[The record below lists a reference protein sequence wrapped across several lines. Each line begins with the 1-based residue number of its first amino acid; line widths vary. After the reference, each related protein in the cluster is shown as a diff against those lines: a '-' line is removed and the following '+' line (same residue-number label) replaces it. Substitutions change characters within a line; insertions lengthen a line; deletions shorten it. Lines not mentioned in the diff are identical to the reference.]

1 MANRK
6 IREFKY
12 YNHKVDDMGV
22 KFKDIVSPEEISLK
36 DLEGRTIAIDAYNT
50 IYQFL
55 SGIRQRDGSPLMDQN
70 GNVTSHLS
78 GILYRTASIVDKGI
92 KPVYVFDGESHE
104 HKAKTLEQRRAI
116 KEEAMEKW
124 REAKAAGNIE
134 EARKF
139 AIRTSRMSPYILES
153 SKKLLDYM
161 GIPYVQAIGEGEAQ
175 GAYMVEQGDAWA
187 VASQDYDCL
196 LFGAPR
202 IVRNLTLSG
211 GLSNLEYLELEKV
224 LEELELSREQLI
236 DVALMVG
243 TDFNE
248 GIHGIGAKTG
258 LKLIRNNSLEDVL
271 VQKGITDVE
280 VEPDEL
286 REIFLK
292 HEVNTDYEI
301 KFKSAKKDKLI
312 EFMCEEHGF
321 SESRVLNVTDKLKKL
336 SSTQKSLEDWF

>member
-1 MANRK
+1 
-6 IREFKY
+6 
-12 YNHKVDDMGV
+12 MGV

-36 DLEGRTIAIDAYNT
+36 DLEGRTVAIDAYNT

-92 KPVYVFDGESHE
+92 KPIYVFDGDSSE
-104 HKAKTLEQRRAI
+104 HKAKTLEQRKAI

-124 REAKAAGNIE
+124 EEAKAAGNIE

-161 GIPYVQAIGEGEAQ
+161 GMPYVQAKGEGEAQ

-202 IVRNLTLSG
+202 IIRNLTLSG
-211 GLSNLEYLELEKV
+211 GLSNLEYLELQKV
-224 LEELELSREQLI
+224 LEDIDLTREQLI

-258 LKLIRNNSLEDVL
+258 LKLIRNNSLEDIL
-271 VQKGITDVE
+271 VQKGITEVN

-286 REIFLK
+286 RDIFLN
-292 HEVNTDYEI
+292 HEVNTDYKI
-301 KFKSAKKDKLI
+301 KFKSAKKDQLV

-321 SESRVLNVTDKLKKL
+321 SESRVLNVTEKLKKL
-336 SSTQKSLEDWF
+336 SSTQKSLECN

>member
-1 MANRK
+1 
-6 IREFKY
+6 
-12 YNHKVDDMGV
+12 MGV

-36 DLEGRTIAIDAYNT
+36 DLEGRTVAIDAYNT

-92 KPVYVFDGESHE
+92 KPIYVFDGDSSEY
-104 HKAKTLEQRRAI
+104 KAKTIEQRRAI

-124 REAKAAGNIE
+124 EEAKAAGNIE

-139 AIRTSRMSPYILES
+139 AIRTSRMSPYTLES

-161 GIPYVQAIGEGEAQ
+161 GIPYVQAEGEGEAQ

-224 LEELELSREQLI
+224 LNEIDLTREQLI

-258 LKLIRNNSLEDVL
+258 LKLIRNNTLEDIL
-271 VQKGITDVE
+271 VQKGITEVE

-286 REIFLK
+286 RDIFLK
-292 HEVNTDYEI
+292 HDVNTDYEI
-301 KFKSAKKDKLI
+301 KFKSAKKDKLV

-321 SESRVLNVTDKLKKL
+321 SESRVLNVTEKLKKL

>member
-1 MANRK
+1 
-6 IREFKY
+6 
-12 YNHKVDDMGV
+12 MGV

-36 DLEGRTIAIDAYNT
+36 DLEGRTVAIDAYNT

-78 GILYRTASIVDKGI
+78 GILYRTSSIVDKGI
-92 KPVYVFDGESHE
+92 KPIYVFDGESHE

-124 REAKAAGNIE
+124 EEAKAAGNIE
-134 EARKF
+134 DMRKF

-153 SKKLLDYM
+153 SKQLLEYM
-161 GIPYVQAIGEGEAQ
+161 GIPYVQAVGEGEAQ
-175 GAYMVEQGDAWA
+175 GAYMVNQGDAWA

-224 LEELELSREQLI
+224 LEELNLSREQLI

-258 LKLIRNNSLEDVL
+258 LKLIKNNTLEDVL

-292 HEVNTDYEI
+292 HDVNTDYKI
-301 KFKSAKKDKLI
+301 KFKSAKTDKLV

-321 SESRVLNVTDKLKKL
+321 SESRVLNVTEKLKKL

>member
-1 MANRK
+1 
-6 IREFKY
+6 
-12 YNHKVDDMGV
+12 MGV

-36 DLEGRTIAIDAYNT
+36 DLEGRTVAIDAYNT

-92 KPVYVFDGESHE
+92 KPIYVFDGDSSE

-124 REAKAAGNIE
+124 EEAKAAGNIE
-134 EARKF
+134 DARKF

-161 GIPYVQAIGEGEAQ
+161 GIPYVQAEGEGEAQ
-175 GAYMVEQGDAWA
+175 GAYMVKQGDAWA

-202 IVRNLTLSG
+202 IIRNLTLSG

-224 LEELELSREQLI
+224 LNDIDLTREQLI

-258 LKLIRNNSLEDVL
+258 LKLIRNNSLENIL
-271 VQKGITDVE
+271 VQKGITEVD

-286 REIFLK
+286 RDIFLK
-292 HEVNTDYEI
+292 HEVNTDYDI
-301 KFKSAKKDKLI
+301 KFKSAKKDKLV

-321 SESRVLNVTDKLKKL
+321 SESRVLNVTEKLKKL

>member
-1 MANRK
+1 
-6 IREFKY
+6 
-12 YNHKVDDMGV
+12 MGV

-36 DLEGRTIAIDAYNT
+36 DLEGRTVAIDAYNT

-92 KPVYVFDGESHE
+92 KPIYVFDGDSSEY
-104 HKAKTLEQRRAI
+104 KAKTIEQRRAI

-124 REAKAAGNIE
+124 EEAKAAGNIE

-161 GIPYVQAIGEGEAQ
+161 GIPYVQAKGEGEAQ

-224 LEELELSREQLI
+224 LNEIDLTREQLI

-258 LKLIRNNSLEDVL
+258 LKLIRNNTLEDIL
-271 VQKGITDVE
+271 VQKGITEVE

-286 REIFLK
+286 RDIFLK
-292 HEVNTDYEI
+292 HDVNTDYEI
-301 KFKSAKKDKLI
+301 KFKSAKRDKLV

-321 SESRVLNVTDKLKKL
+321 SESRVLNVTEKLKKL

>member
-1 MANRK
+1 
-6 IREFKY
+6 
-12 YNHKVDDMGV
+12 MGV

-36 DLEGRTIAIDAYNT
+36 DLEGRTVAIDAYNT

-70 GNVTSHLS
+70 GNITSHLS

-92 KPVYVFDGESHE
+92 KPIYVFDGDSSE

-124 REAKAAGNIE
+124 EEAKAAGNIE

-161 GIPYVQAIGEGEAQ
+161 GIPYVQAEGEGEAQ

-224 LEELELSREQLI
+224 LNEIDLTREQLI

-258 LKLIRNNSLEDVL
+258 LKLIRNNSLEDIL
-271 VQKGITDVE
+271 VQKGITEVE

-286 REIFLK
+286 RDIFLK
-292 HEVNTDYEI
+292 HDVNTDYEI
-301 KFKSAKKDKLI
+301 KFKNAKKDKLV

-321 SESRVLNVTDKLKKL
+321 SESRVLNVTEKLKKL

>member
-1 MANRK
+1 
-6 IREFKY
+6 
-12 YNHKVDDMGV
+12 MGV

-36 DLEGRTIAIDAYNT
+36 DLEGRTVAIDAYNT

-92 KPVYVFDGESHE
+92 KPIYVFDGESHE

-153 SKKLLDYM
+153 SKELLDYM
-161 GIPYVQAIGEGEAQ
+161 GIPYVQAVGEGEAQ

-211 GLSNLEYLELEKV
+211 GLSDLEYLELEKV

-258 LKLIRNNSLEDVL
+258 LKLIRNNTLEDVL

-286 REIFLK
+286 RDIFLK

>member
-1 MANRK
+1 
-6 IREFKY
+6 
-12 YNHKVDDMGV
+12 MGV

-36 DLEGRTIAIDAYNT
+36 DLEGRTVAIDAYNT

-92 KPVYVFDGESHE
+92 KPIYVFDGDSSE

-116 KEEAMEKW
+116 KEEAIEKW
-124 REAKAAGNIE
+124 EEAKAAGNIE

-161 GIPYVQAIGEGEAQ
+161 GIPYVQAEGEGEAQ

-224 LEELELSREQLI
+224 LNEIDLTREQLI

-258 LKLIRNNSLEDVL
+258 LKLIRNNTLEDIL
-271 VQKGITDVE
+271 VQKGITEVE

-286 REIFLK
+286 RDIFLK
-292 HEVNTDYEI
+292 HDVNTDYEI
-301 KFKSAKKDKLI
+301 KFKSAKRDKLV

-321 SESRVLNVTDKLKKL
+321 SESRVLNVTEKLKKL

>member
-1 MANRK
+1 
-6 IREFKY
+6 
-12 YNHKVDDMGV
+12 MGV

-36 DLEGRTIAIDAYNT
+36 DLEGRTVAIDAYNT

-92 KPVYVFDGESHE
+92 KPIYVFDGDSSE
-104 HKAKTLEQRRAI
+104 HKAKTLEQRKAI

-124 REAKAAGNIE
+124 EEAKAAGNIE

-161 GIPYVQAIGEGEAQ
+161 GIPYVQAKGEGEAQ

-202 IVRNLTLSG
+202 IIRNLTLSG
-211 GLSNLEYLELEKV
+211 GLSNLEYLELQKV
-224 LEELELSREQLI
+224 LEDIDLTREQLI

-258 LKLIRNNSLEDVL
+258 LKLIRNNTLEDIL
-271 VQKGITDVE
+271 VQKGITEVN

-286 REIFLK
+286 RDIFLN

-301 KFKSAKKDKLI
+301 KFKSAKKDQLV

-321 SESRVLNVTDKLKKL
+321 SESRVLNVTEKLKKL

>member
-1 MANRK
+1 
-6 IREFKY
+6 
-12 YNHKVDDMGV
+12 MGV
-22 KFKDIVSPEEISLK
+22 KFKDIVTPEEISLK
-36 DLEGRTIAIDAYNT
+36 DLEGRTVAIDAYNT
-50 IYQFL
+50 IYHFL

-92 KPVYVFDGESHE
+92 KPIYVFDGDSSE

-124 REAKAAGNIE
+124 EEAKAAGNIE

-161 GIPYVQAIGEGEAQ
+161 GIPYVQAEGEGEAQ
-175 GAYMVEQGDAWA
+175 GAYMVKQGDAWA

-224 LEELELSREQLI
+224 LNDIDLTREQLI

-258 LKLIRNNSLEDVL
+258 LKLIRNNSLEDIL
-271 VQKGITDVE
+271 VQKGITEVE

-286 REIFLK
+286 RDIFLK
-292 HEVNTDYEI
+292 HDVNTDYEI
-301 KFKSAKKDKLI
+301 KFKSAKKDKLV

-321 SESRVLNVTDKLKKL
+321 SESRVLNVTEKLKKL

>member
-1 MANRK
+1 
-6 IREFKY
+6 
-12 YNHKVDDMGV
+12 MGV

-36 DLEGRTIAIDAYNT
+36 DLEGRTVAIDAYNT

-70 GNVTSHLS
+70 GNITSHLS

-92 KPVYVFDGESHE
+92 KPIYVFDGDSSE

-124 REAKAAGNIE
+124 EEAKAAGNIE

-161 GIPYVQAIGEGEAQ
+161 GIPYVQAEGEGEAQ

-224 LEELELSREQLI
+224 LNEIDLTREQLI

-258 LKLIRNNSLEDVL
+258 LKLIRNNSLEDIL
-271 VQKGITDVE
+271 VQKGITEVE

-286 REIFLK
+286 RNIFLK
-292 HEVNTDYEI
+292 HDVNTDYEI
-301 KFKSAKKDKLI
+301 KFKSAKKDKLV

-321 SESRVLNVTDKLKKL
+321 SESRVLNVTEKLKKL

>member
-1 MANRK
+1 
-6 IREFKY
+6 
-12 YNHKVDDMGV
+12 MGV

-36 DLEGRTIAIDAYNT
+36 DLEGRTVAIDAYNT

-92 KPVYVFDGESHE
+92 KPIYVFDGESHE

-153 SKKLLDYM
+153 SKELLDYM
-161 GIPYVQAIGEGEAQ
+161 GIPYVQAVGEGEAQ

-211 GLSNLEYLELEKV
+211 GLSDLEYLELEKV

-258 LKLIRNNSLEDVL
+258 LKLIRNNTLEDVL

-286 REIFLK
+286 RDIFLK

-301 KFKSAKKDKLI
+301 KFKSAKKDKLV

>member
-1 MANRK
+1 
-6 IREFKY
+6 
-12 YNHKVDDMGV
+12 MGV

-55 SGIRQRDGSPLMDQN
+55 SGIRQRDGSPLMDHN

-153 SKKLLDYM
+153 SKELLDYM

-258 LKLIRNNSLEDVL
+258 VKLIRNNSLEDVL

-301 KFKSAKKDKLI
+301 KFKSAKKDKLV

>member
-1 MANRK
+1 
-6 IREFKY
+6 
-12 YNHKVDDMGV
+12 MGV

-36 DLEGRTIAIDAYNT
+36 DLEGRTVAIDAYNT

-92 KPVYVFDGESHE
+92 KPIYVFDGDSSE
-104 HKAKTLEQRRAI
+104 HKAKTIEQRKAI

-124 REAKAAGNIE
+124 EEAKAAGNIE

-161 GIPYVQAIGEGEAQ
+161 GIPYVQAEGEGEAQ

-224 LEELELSREQLI
+224 LNEIDLTREQLI

-258 LKLIRNNSLEDVL
+258 LKLIRNNSLEDIL
-271 VQKGITDVE
+271 VQKGITEVE

-286 REIFLK
+286 RDIFLK
-292 HEVNTDYEI
+292 HDVNTDYEI
-301 KFKSAKKDKLI
+301 KFKSAKKDKLV

-321 SESRVLNVTDKLKKL
+321 SESRVLNVTEKLKKL

>member
-1 MANRK
+1 M
-6 IREFKY
+6 
-12 YNHKVDDMGV
+12 DDMGV

-36 DLEGRTIAIDAYNT
+36 DLEGRTVAIDAY
-50 IYQFL
+50 
-55 SGIRQRDGSPLMDQN
+55 MDQN

-92 KPVYVFDGESHE
+92 KPIYVFDGESHE

-124 REAKAAGNIE
+124 EEAKAAGNIE

-153 SKKLLDYM
+153 SKELLDYM
-161 GIPYVQAIGEGEAQ
+161 GIPYVQAVGEGEAQ
-175 GAYMVEQGDAWA
+175 GAYMVNQGDAWA

-224 LEELELSREQLI
+224 LEELDLSREQLI

-258 LKLIRNNSLEDVL
+258 IKLIRNNSLEDVL

-286 REIFLK
+286 RDIFLK
-292 HEVNTDYEI
+292 HDVNTDYKI
-301 KFKSAKKDKLI
+301 KFKSAKTDKLL

>member
-1 MANRK
+1 
-6 IREFKY
+6 
-12 YNHKVDDMGV
+12 MGV

-36 DLEGRTIAIDAYNT
+36 DLEGRTVAIDAYNT

-55 SGIRQRDGSPLMDQN
+55 SGIRQRDGSPLMDHN

-78 GILYRTASIVDKGI
+78 GILYRTSSIVDKGI
-92 KPVYVFDGESHE
+92 KPIYVFDGESHE

-124 REAKAAGNIE
+124 EEAKAAGNIDDM
-134 EARKF
+134 RKF

-153 SKKLLDYM
+153 SKQLLEYM

-175 GAYMVEQGDAWA
+175 GAYMVKQGDAWA

-211 GLSNLEYLELEKV
+211 GLSNLEYLELNKV
-224 LEELELSREQLI
+224 LEEIGLTREQLI

-258 LKLIRNNSLEDVL
+258 LKLIRNNSLEDIL
-271 VQKGITDVE
+271 VQKGITDVS

-286 REIFLK
+286 RDIFLN
-292 HEVNTDYEI
+292 HDVNTDYKI
-301 KFKSAKKDKLI
+301 KFKSAKTDKLV

-321 SESRVLNVTDKLKKL
+321 SESRVLNVTEKLKKL

>member
-1 MANRK
+1 
-6 IREFKY
+6 
-12 YNHKVDDMGV
+12 MGV

-36 DLEGRTIAIDAYNT
+36 DLEGRTVAIDAYNT

-78 GILYRTASIVDKGI
+78 GILYRTSSIVDKGI
-92 KPVYVFDGESHE
+92 KPIYVFDGDSSE

-124 REAKAAGNIE
+124 EEAKAAGNIE
-134 EARKF
+134 DARKF

-161 GIPYVQAIGEGEAQ
+161 GIPYVQAEGEGEAQ
-175 GAYMVEQGDAWA
+175 GAYMVKQGDAWA

-202 IVRNLTLSG
+202 IIRNLTLSG

-224 LEELELSREQLI
+224 LNDIDLTREQLI

-258 LKLIRNNSLEDVL
+258 LKLIRNNSLEDIL
-271 VQKGITDVE
+271 VQKGITEVD

-286 REIFLK
+286 RDIFLK
-292 HEVNTDYEI
+292 HEVNTDYDI
-301 KFKSAKKDKLI
+301 KFKSAKKDKLV

-321 SESRVLNVTDKLKKL
+321 SESRILNVTEKLKKL

>member
-1 MANRK
+1 
-6 IREFKY
+6 
-12 YNHKVDDMGV
+12 MGV

-36 DLEGRTIAIDAYNT
+36 DLEGRTVAIDAYNT

-92 KPVYVFDGESHE
+92 KPIYVFDGDSSE

-124 REAKAAGNIE
+124 EEAKAAGNIE

-161 GIPYVQAIGEGEAQ
+161 GIPYVQAEGEGEAQ

-224 LEELELSREQLI
+224 LNEIDLTREQLI

-258 LKLIRNNSLEDVL
+258 LKLIRNNSLEDIL
-271 VQKGITDVE
+271 VQKGITEVE

-286 REIFLK
+286 RNIFLK
-292 HEVNTDYEI
+292 HDVNTDYEI
-301 KFKSAKKDKLI
+301 KFKNAKKDKLV

-321 SESRVLNVTDKLKKL
+321 SESRVLNVTEKLKKL

>member
-1 MANRK
+1 
-6 IREFKY
+6 
-12 YNHKVDDMGV
+12 MGV

-36 DLEGRTIAIDAYNT
+36 DLEGRTVAIDAYNT

-92 KPVYVFDGESHE
+92 KPIYVFDGDSSEY
-104 HKAKTLEQRRAI
+104 KAKTIEQRRAI

-124 REAKAAGNIE
+124 EEAKAAGNIE

-161 GIPYVQAIGEGEAQ
+161 GIPYVQAKGEGEAQ

-224 LEELELSREQLI
+224 LNEIDLTREQLI

-258 LKLIRNNSLEDVL
+258 LKLIRNNSLEDIL
-271 VQKGITDVE
+271 VQKGITEVE

-286 REIFLK
+286 RDIFLK
-292 HEVNTDYEI
+292 HDVNTDYEI
-301 KFKSAKKDKLI
+301 KFKSAKKDKLV

-321 SESRVLNVTDKLKKL
+321 SESRVLNVTEKLKKL

>member
-1 MANRK
+1 
-6 IREFKY
+6 
-12 YNHKVDDMGV
+12 MGV

-36 DLEGRTIAIDAYNT
+36 DLEGRTVAIDAYNT

-92 KPVYVFDGESHE
+92 KPIYVFDGDSSE
-104 HKAKTLEQRRAI
+104 HKAKTLEQRKAI

-124 REAKAAGNIE
+124 EEAKAAGNIE

-153 SKKLLDYM
+153 SKKLLEYM
-161 GIPYVQAIGEGEAQ
+161 GIPYVQAKGEGEAQ

-202 IVRNLTLSG
+202 IIRNLTLSG
-211 GLSNLEYLELEKV
+211 GLSNLEYMELQKV
-224 LEELELSREQLI
+224 LEDIDLTREQLI

-258 LKLIRNNSLEDVL
+258 LKLIRNNTLEDIL
-271 VQKGITDVE
+271 VQKGITEVN

-286 REIFLK
+286 RDIFLN
-292 HEVNTDYEI
+292 HEVNTDYKI
-301 KFKSAKKDKLI
+301 KFKSAKKDQLV

-321 SESRVLNVTDKLKKL
+321 SESRVLNVTEKLKKLSSTQKSLENVTEKLKKL

>member
-1 MANRK
+1 
-6 IREFKY
+6 
-12 YNHKVDDMGV
+12 VDDMGV

-36 DLEGRTIAIDAYNT
+36 DLEGRTVAIDAYNT

-92 KPVYVFDGESHE
+92 KPIYVFDGESHE

-161 GIPYVQAIGEGEAQ
+161 GIPYVQAVGEGEAQ

-224 LEELELSREQLI
+224 LEDLELSREQLI

-301 KFKSAKKDKLI
+301 KFKSAKKDKLV

>member
-1 MANRK
+1 
-6 IREFKY
+6 
-12 YNHKVDDMGV
+12 MGV

-36 DLEGRTIAIDAYNT
+36 DLEGRTVAIDAYNT

-92 KPVYVFDGESHE
+92 KPIYVFDGDSSE

-124 REAKAAGNIE
+124 EEAKAAGNIE

-161 GIPYVQAIGEGEAQ
+161 GIPYVQAEGEGEAQ

-224 LEELELSREQLI
+224 LNEIDLTREQLI

-258 LKLIRNNSLEDVL
+258 LKLIRNNTVEDIL
-271 VQKGITDVE
+271 VQKGITEVE

-286 REIFLK
+286 RDIFLK
-292 HEVNTDYEI
+292 HDVNTDYEI
-301 KFKSAKKDKLI
+301 KFKSAKKDKLV

-321 SESRVLNVTDKLKKL
+321 SESRVLNVTEKLKKL

>member
-1 MANRK
+1 
-6 IREFKY
+6 
-12 YNHKVDDMGV
+12 MGV

-36 DLEGRTIAIDAYNT
+36 DLEGRTVAIDAYNT

-92 KPVYVFDGESHE
+92 KPIYVFDGDSSE

-124 REAKAAGNIE
+124 EEAKAAGNIE
-134 EARKF
+134 EARKI

-161 GIPYVQAIGEGEAQ
+161 GIPYVQAEGEGEAQ

-224 LEELELSREQLI
+224 LNEIDLTREQLI

-258 LKLIRNNSLEDVL
+258 LKLIRNNTLEDIL
-271 VQKGITDVE
+271 VQKGITEVE

-286 REIFLK
+286 RDIFLK
-292 HEVNTDYEI
+292 HDVNTDYEI
-301 KFKSAKKDKLI
+301 KFKSAKRDKLV

-321 SESRVLNVTDKLKKL
+321 SESRVLNVTEKLKKL

>member
-1 MANRK
+1 
-6 IREFKY
+6 
-12 YNHKVDDMGV
+12 MGV

-36 DLEGRTIAIDAYNT
+36 DLEGRTVAIDAYNT

-92 KPVYVFDGESHE
+92 KPIYVFDG
-104 HKAKTLEQRRAI
+104 
-116 KEEAMEKW
+116 
-124 REAKAAGNIE
+124 AKAAGNIE

-161 GIPYVQAIGEGEAQ
+161 GIPYVQAEGEGEAQ

-224 LEELELSREQLI
+224 LNEIDLTREQLI

-258 LKLIRNNSLEDVL
+258 LKLIRNNTLEDIL
-271 VQKGITDVE
+271 VQKGITEVE

-286 REIFLK
+286 RDIFLK
-292 HEVNTDYEI
+292 HDVNTDYEI
-301 KFKSAKKDKLI
+301 KFKSAKKDKLV

-321 SESRVLNVTDKLKKL
+321 SESRVLNVTEKLKKL

>member
-1 MANRK
+1 
-6 IREFKY
+6 
-12 YNHKVDDMGV
+12 MGV

-55 SGIRQRDGSPLMDQN
+55 SGIRQRDGSPLMDHN

-124 REAKAAGNIE
+124 EEAKAAGNIE

-153 SKKLLDYM
+153 SKELLDYM
-161 GIPYVQAIGEGEAQ
+161 GIPFVQAVGEGEAQ
-175 GAYMVEQGDAWA
+175 GAYMVNQGDAWA

-224 LEELELSREQLI
+224 LEELDLSREQLI

-258 LKLIRNNSLEDVL
+258 IKLIRNNSLEDVL

-286 REIFLK
+286 RDIFLK
-292 HEVNTDYEI
+292 HDVNTDYKI
-301 KFKSAKKDKLI
+301 KFKSAKTDKLLQ
-312 EFMCEEHGF
+312 FMCEVHGF